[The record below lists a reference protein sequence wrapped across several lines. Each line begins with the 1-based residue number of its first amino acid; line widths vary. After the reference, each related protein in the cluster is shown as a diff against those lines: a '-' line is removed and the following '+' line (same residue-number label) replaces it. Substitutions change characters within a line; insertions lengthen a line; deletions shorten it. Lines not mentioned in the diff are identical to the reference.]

1 MQKKNKTYLF
11 YNKQN
16 KKIVNYLKAKKIKM
30 IYTPLYNEELDIN
43 FILKNLYKH
52 EISSVLIEGGKSLT
66 YSLLNNDYFNE
77 FYLFISSK
85 YLKNKGIL
93 KVSNIKSSLS
103 TKFQN
108 IKFNETFL
116 DKDNL
121 IHYY

>member
-1 MQKKNKTYLF
+1 
-11 YNKQN
+11 
-16 KKIVNYLKAKKIKM
+16 M